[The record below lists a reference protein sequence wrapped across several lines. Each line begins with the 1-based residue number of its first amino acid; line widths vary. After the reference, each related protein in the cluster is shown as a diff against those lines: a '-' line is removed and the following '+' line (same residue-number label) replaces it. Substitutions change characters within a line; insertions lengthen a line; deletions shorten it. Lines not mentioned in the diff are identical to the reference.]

1 MKRILA
7 IALLFF
13 STAAFAQDCDLTG
26 FGSGLTDAQKQSLRV
41 TCEEM
46 VAESLAAPLAALE
59 QADLSN
65 PEAISAWGT
74 VARRHRATWRHR
86 CVRTRASG
94 HRRRRPPSTVRA
106 SAQALR
112 PSD

>member
-1 MKRILA
+1 MKRIFV

-26 FGSGLTDAQKQSLRV
+26 FGNSLTDAQKQSLRV

-46 VAESLAAPLAALE
+46 VAEQLAAPLAALE

-74 VARRHRATWRHR
+74 VAQEWARALGIAATELGK
-86 CVRTRASG
+86 VRFRK
-94 HRRRRPPSTVRA
+94 
-106 SAQALR
+106 
-112 PSD
+112 